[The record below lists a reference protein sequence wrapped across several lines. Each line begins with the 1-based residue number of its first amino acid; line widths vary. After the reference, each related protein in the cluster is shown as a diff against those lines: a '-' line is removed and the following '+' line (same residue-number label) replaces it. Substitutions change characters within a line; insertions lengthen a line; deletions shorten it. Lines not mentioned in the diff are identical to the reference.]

1 MIDLNFLAI
10 LAATVAVFVASSIY
24 YSVLAP
30 RLVSLSPAWAETSRP
45 ADWKMILEAVRAF
58 VTATVVAAL
67 ARLLG
72 ITDLA
77 GAILLAL
84 ALWVG
89 FPLVLLTG
97 SVIHEN
103 VPWKLAAAHVGDW
116 LLKLLIISVIVT
128 LWT

>member
-1 MIDLNFLAI
+1 MIDLNYLAI
-10 LAATVAVFVASSIY
+10 LAATLAVFVASSIY

-30 RLVSLSPAWAETSRP
+30 RLAALSPAWAETSRP
-45 ADWKMILEAVRAF
+45 AVWKMILEVVRAF
-58 VTATVVAAL
+58 VTATVVASL
-67 ARLLG
+67 AMHLG

-77 GAILLAL
+77 GAMLLAL
-84 ALWVG
+84 VLWVG

-116 LLKLLIISVIVT
+116 LLKLLIISVTVT